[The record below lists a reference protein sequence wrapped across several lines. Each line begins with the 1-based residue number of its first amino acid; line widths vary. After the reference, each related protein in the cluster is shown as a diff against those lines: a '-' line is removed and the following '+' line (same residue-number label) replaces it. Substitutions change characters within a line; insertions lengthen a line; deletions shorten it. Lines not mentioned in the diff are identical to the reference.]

1 MKNYLINATLGI
13 FLGFL
18 SGKFYLLFLDKV
30 FFNNYISNMNDFD
43 QSFHGALLPIFVSLV
58 FLFIKEVKEGNFGQ
72 DKNI

>member
-30 FFNNYISNMNDFD
+30 FFYKNGNVEEEFFKDN
-43 QSFHGALLPIFVSLV
+43 IFQYEKKLT
-58 FLFIKEVKEGNFGQ
+58 KTKY
-72 DKNI
+72 